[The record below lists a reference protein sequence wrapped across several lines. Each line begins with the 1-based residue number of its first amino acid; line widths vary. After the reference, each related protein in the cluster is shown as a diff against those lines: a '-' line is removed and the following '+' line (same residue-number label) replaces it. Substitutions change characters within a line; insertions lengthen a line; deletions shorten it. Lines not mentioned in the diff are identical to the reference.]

1 MKEKLLYI
9 IKYYGSYNTL
19 KYIHSEYFELDE
31 SIINFENGIDN
42 IDKVK
47 EELSDCLCML
57 KQIQYNYNIKDSEIE
72 KIIEYKLDRQIKRI
86 KGSGKE

>member
-1 MKEKLLYI
+1 MKEKLLEI
-9 IKYYGSYNTL
+9 INHYGLYNTL

-57 KQIQYNYNIKDSEIE
+57 KQIQYYYDIKDSEVE
-72 KIIEYKLDRQIKRI
+72 KVIEYKLDRQIKRI
-86 KGSGKE
+86 KGSDKE